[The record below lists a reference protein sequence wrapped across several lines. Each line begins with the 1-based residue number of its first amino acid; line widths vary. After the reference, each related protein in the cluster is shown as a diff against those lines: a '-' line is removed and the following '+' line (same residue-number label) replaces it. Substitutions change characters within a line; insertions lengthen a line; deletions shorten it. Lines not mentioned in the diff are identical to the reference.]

1 MHHGGHAH
9 QPEAAGGTRALPRRS
24 RGSIISRM
32 RQLRKPYLLYLGNA
46 QIPTD
51 AKTAYGLRDWCRDDV
66 LGEWSL
72 PTATVSAGVPR
83 LSPNEA
89 AARGAGSLVIGVAP
103 VGGVLPAAWLPDL
116 ESAISFGLDV
126 VSGMHTRLTSFP
138 SLMHAAER
146 HGVRLHDVRHAD
158 TTFPAAT
165 GRKRTGKRVATV
177 GTDCAL
183 GKKYTALALTRA
195 LAEHGAH
202 ATFRATGQ
210 TGIMI
215 AGEGIAIDAVV
226 ADFIA
231 GAAEA
236 LSPDN
241 APDHWDVIEGQGSL
255 FHPAYAG
262 VTLGLLH
269 GSQPDA
275 FVLCHDPTRVTI
287 EYFPGFP
294 IPPLRDAIEQY
305 LVAGRVTNR
314 AIRCAGVSINSST
327 LSDAEW
333 QSYAA
338 GLSSELGVPVCD
350 PMRGGMN
357 AIAQTLLAS

>member
-1 MHHGGHAH
+1 
-9 QPEAAGGTRALPRRS
+9 
-24 RGSIISRM
+24 M
-32 RQLRKPYLLYLGNA
+32 RQLRKPYLLYLGGA
-46 QIPTD
+46 TIPTD
-51 AKTAYGLRDWCRDDV
+51 AKTACGLRDWCGTDV
-66 LGEWSL
+66 VGEWSL
-72 PTATVSAGVPR
+72 PAATISVGVPR
-83 LSPNEA
+83 LSPPEA

-103 VGGVLPAAWLPDL
+103 VGGRLPDVWLPDL
-116 ESAISFGLDV
+116 LDAINAGMDV

-138 SLMHAAER
+138 SLVEAAR
-146 HGVRLHDVRHAD
+146 VRGVQLHDVRHSD
-158 TTFPAAT
+158 RLFPAAT
-165 GRKRTGKRVATV
+165 GRKRTGRRVATV

-195 LAEHGAH
+195 LTTLGAN

-231 GAAEA
+231 GAAEV

-241 APDHWDVIEGQGSL
+241 EPDHWDVIEGQGSL

-275 FVLCHDPTRVTI
+275 FVLCHDPSRQTI
-287 EYFPGFP
+287 EYFPDFP
-294 IPPLRDAIEQY
+294 LPSLDEAIRQY
-305 LVAGRVTNR
+305 TVAGAVTNR
-314 AIRCAGVSINSST
+314 AIRCVGVSINSST
-327 LSDAEW
+327 LSDSDWAA
-333 QSYAA
+333 YADA
-338 GLSSELGVPVCD
+338 HSRALGVPVCD
-350 PMRGGMN
+350 PMRGGVEP
-357 AIAQTLLAS
+357 IARRLLAIG

>member
-1 MHHGGHAH
+1 
-9 QPEAAGGTRALPRRS
+9 
-24 RGSIISRM
+24 M
-32 RQLRKPYLLYLGNA
+32 RILRKPYLLYLGDADVVSN
-46 QIPTD
+46 
-51 AKTAYGLRDWCRDDV
+51 AKTACGLRDWCRDDV
-66 LGEWSL
+66 IGEWTL
-72 PTATVSAGVPR
+72 PTTSLSVGLPR
-83 LSPNEA
+83 LSPAEA
-89 AARGAGSLVIGVAP
+89 AASGAGSLVIGIAS
-103 VGGVLPAAWLPDL
+103 VGGKVPSTWLPDL
-116 ESAISFGLDV
+116 LAAIAAGMDV

-138 SLMHAAER
+138 ELVAAAAER
-146 HGVRLHDVRHAD
+146 GVALHDVRHSD
-158 TTFPAAT
+158 RMYPAAT
-165 GRKRTGKRVATV
+165 GRKRTGMRVATV

-195 LAEHGAH
+195 LQDLGVN

-231 GAAEA
+231 GAAEV

-275 FVLCHDPTRVTI
+275 FVLCHDPTRTTI
-287 EYFPGFP
+287 ESYPDAL
-294 IPPLRDAIEQY
+294 IPPLVNAIAQY
-305 LVAGRVTNR
+305 SVAARVTNR
-314 AIRCAGVSINSST
+314 AARCVGVSINSSSM
-327 LSDAEW
+327 SDGAW
-333 QSYAA
+333 GDYAHA
-338 GLSSELGVPVCD
+338 LRIELGVPVCD
-350 PMRGGMN
+350 PMRGGVEP
-357 AIAQTLLAS
+357 IARALVALSER

>member
-1 MHHGGHAH
+1 MN
-9 QPEAAGGTRALPRRS
+9 
-24 RGSIISRM
+24 
-32 RQLRKPYLLYLGNA
+32 QLKKPYLLYLGDA
-46 QIPTD
+46 HHPTD
-51 AKTAYGLRDWCRDDV
+51 AKTACGLRDWCRDDV
-66 LGEWSL
+66 IGEWSL
-72 PTATVSAGVPR
+72 PTATVSVGVPR
-83 LSPNEA
+83 LSPTEA
-89 AARGAGSLVIGVAP
+89 AARGAGSMVIGIAS
-103 VGGVLPAAWLPDL
+103 VGGKLPTEWLPDL
-116 ESAISFGLDV
+116 EDAIASGLDL

-138 SLMHAAER
+138 SLVRGAEER
-146 HGVRLHDVRHAD
+146 GVHLRDVRHTDMA
-158 TTFPAAT
+158 FPAGT
-165 GRKRTGKRVATV
+165 GRKRSGLRVATV

-195 LAEHGAH
+195 LEARGAK

-231 GAAEA
+231 GAAET

-275 FVLCHDPTRVTI
+275 FVLCHDPSRTTI
-287 EYFPGFP
+287 EYYPDFPLP
-294 IPPLRDAIEQY
+294 ELRDAIAQY
-305 LVAGRVTNR
+305 VVAGRVTNR
-314 AIRCAGVSINSST
+314 AIRCVGVSINSST
-327 LSDAEW
+327 LSDAAWSE
-333 QSYAA
+333 YAERV
-338 GLSSELGVPVCD
+338 SRELGVPVCD
-350 PMRGGMN
+350 PMRGGVD
-357 AIAQTLLAS
+357 AIAQSLLTS